1 MFDEKMQNIVVVG
14 ASHAGISFID
24 NIRKS
29 GFGGSITLVDRQKG
43 GPMERPPLSKQFLLE
58 TEDKLDPIFLLKRAK
73 WYKDNDIILKLG
85 VEALEINLGADLL
98 TLSNGDSLTFDKLIL
113 ATGARP
119 RFLPGCD
126 NLVNAFVLRQPDD
139 AIAIRETAR
148 KARSAVI
155 IGGGYI
161 GLEVAA
167 SFRQMGLEVCVI
179 EAAERLLARVA
190 SPPVANFLLNLH
202 QKHGVSIYTGVSVE
216 ELVKD
221 QEKFTAAKLSDGS
234 IIEGDMLVIGIG
246 VTPDSFLAHKAGLE
260 TERSDGGAII
270 VDGSMQTSNPSI
282 IAIGDVALRS
292 GENLRIE
299 SVHNA
304 QEHAAHAVAGMMG
317 HEPPVDEAPRFWS
330 DQYDA
335 NLQSVGIVPVD
346 ANDVFQVVRHGTQE
360 ESSSYW
366 SFQDKTLLSVEAIR
380 DVENFMLGTKCLDQ
394 HFSPDPDLIGDP
406 EFDPLA

>member
-1 MFDEKMQNIVVVG
+1 MQSIVVVG

-24 NIRKS
+24 HIRKN
-29 GFGGSITLVDRQKG
+29 GFGGRIALVDRQKG

-73 WYKDNDIILKLG
+73 WYKDNDITLKLG
-85 VEALEINLGADLL
+85 VEAQEINIDTNSLA
-98 TLSNGDSLTFDKLIL
+98 LSSGDNLTFDKMVL

-126 NLVNAFVLRQPDD
+126 NLINAFVLRQPDD

-148 KARSAVI
+148 KVKSAVI

-167 SFRQMGLEVCVI
+167 SFRQMGLEVSVI
-179 EAAERLLARVA
+179 EAAKRLLARVA
-190 SPPVANFLLNLH
+190 SPPVANSLLNLH
-202 QKHGVSIYTGVSVE
+202 QKHGVSIHTDVSVK
-216 ELVKD
+216 ELVID
-221 QEKFTAAKLSDGS
+221 QQQFSAVKLTDGS

-246 VTPDSFLAHKAGLE
+246 VFPDSSLAQKAGLDTE
-260 TERSDGGAII
+260 TPEGGAII
-270 VDGSMQTSNPSI
+270 VDRSMQTSNSSI

-292 GENLRIE
+292 GDSMRIE

-304 QEHAAHAVAGMMG
+304 QDHAARAVAGLMG
-317 HEPPVDEAPRFWS
+317 KQPPIDEAPRFWS

-346 ANDVFQVVRHGTQE
+346 SNDVFQVVRNGQRE
-360 ESSSYW
+360 GSVSYW
-366 SFQDKTLLSVEAIR
+366 SFQKKTLLSVEAIR

-394 HFSPDPDLIGDP
+394 KISPDPDLIGDP
-406 EFDPLA
+406 NFDPLA

>member
-24 NIRKS
+24 NIRKN
-29 GFGGSITLVDRQKG
+29 GFGGRITLVDRQKG

-85 VEALEINLGADLL
+85 VEAQEINIDTNSLA
-98 TLSNGDSLTFDKLIL
+98 LSSGDNLTFDKMVL

-119 RFLPGCD
+119 RLLPGCE
-126 NLVNAFVLRQPDD
+126 NLINAFVLRQPDD
-139 AIAIRETAR
+139 AVAIRETAR
-148 KARSAVI
+148 KAKSAVI

-167 SFRQMGLEVCVI
+167 SFRQMGLEVSVI
-179 EAAERLLARVA
+179 EAAKRLLARVA
-190 SPPVANFLLNLH
+190 SPPIANSLLNLH
-202 QKHGVSIYTGVSVE
+202 QKHGVAIHTDVSVK
-216 ELVKD
+216 ELVID
-221 QEKFTAAKLSDGS
+221 QQQFSAVKLTDGS

-246 VTPDSFLAHKAGLE
+246 VSPDSSLAQKAGLDTE
-260 TERSDGGAII
+260 TPEGGAII
-270 VDGSMQTSNPSI
+270 VDRSMQTSNPSI

-292 GENLRIE
+292 GDNMRIE

-304 QEHAAHAVAGMMG
+304 QDHAARAVAGLMG
-317 HEPPVDEAPRFWS
+317 KQPPIDEAPRFWS

-346 ANDVFQVVRHGTQE
+346 ANDVFQVVRNGQRE
-360 ESSSYW
+360 GSVSYW
-366 SFQDKTLLSVEAIR
+366 SFQNKTLLSVEAIR

-394 HFSPDPDLIGDP
+394 KFSPDPDLIGDP
-406 EFDPLA
+406 NFDPLA

>member
-1 MFDEKMQNIVVVG
+1 MQSIVVVG

-24 NIRKS
+24 QIRKN
-29 GFGGSITLVDRQKG
+29 GFGGRIALVDRQKG

-73 WYKDNDIILKLG
+73 WYKDNDIVLKLG
-85 VEALEINLGADLL
+85 VEAQEINIDTNSLA
-98 TLSNGDSLTFDKLIL
+98 LSSGDNLTFDKMVL

-126 NLVNAFVLRQPDD
+126 NLINAFVLRQPDD

-148 KARSAVI
+148 KVKSAVI

-167 SFRQMGLEVCVI
+167 SFRQMGLDVSVI
-179 EAAERLLARVA
+179 EAAKRLLSRVA
-190 SPPVANFLLNLH
+190 SPPIANSLLNLH
-202 QKHGVSIYTGVSVE
+202 QKHGVSIHTDVSVK
-216 ELVKD
+216 ELVID
-221 QEKFTAAKLSDGS
+221 QQQFSAVKLTDGS

-246 VTPDSFLAHKAGLE
+246 VFPDSSLAQKAGLDTE
-260 TERSDGGAII
+260 TPEGGAII
-270 VDGSMQTSNPSI
+270 VDRSMQTSNPSI

-292 GENLRIE
+292 GDNMRIE

-304 QEHAAHAVAGMMG
+304 QDHAARAVAGLMG
-317 HEPPVDEAPRFWS
+317 KLPPIDEAPRFWS

-346 ANDVFQVVRHGTQE
+346 ANDVFQVVRNGQRE
-360 ESSSYW
+360 GSVSYW
-366 SFQDKTLLSVEAIR
+366 SFQNKTLLSVEAIR

-394 HFSPDPDLIGDP
+394 KFSPDPDLIGDP
-406 EFDPLA
+406 NFDPLA

>member
-1 MFDEKMQNIVVVG
+1 MQSIVVVG
-14 ASHAGISFID
+14 ASHAGISFVD
-24 NIRKS
+24 NIRKN
-29 GFGGSITLVDRQKG
+29 GFGGRITLVDRQKG
-43 GPMERPPLSKQFLLE
+43 GPMERPPLSKQFLIE

-85 VEALEINLGADLL
+85 VEALEIDIENNLLV
-98 TLSNGDSLTFDKLIL
+98 LSSGDNLTFDKLVL

-119 RFLPGCD
+119 RFLSGCEH
-126 NLVNAFVLRQPDD
+126 LVNAFVLRQPDD

-148 KARSAVI
+148 KVKSAVI

-167 SFRQMGLEVCVI
+167 SFRQMGLEVSVI
-179 EAAERLLARVA
+179 EAAKRLLARVA
-190 SPPVANFLLNLH
+190 SPPIANSLLNLH
-202 QKHGVSIYTGVSVE
+202 QKHGVSIHTDVSVK
-216 ELVKD
+216 ELVID
-221 QEKFTAAKLSDGS
+221 QQQFSAVKLTDGS

-246 VTPDSFLAHKAGLE
+246 VFPDSSLAQKAGLDTE
-260 TERSDGGAII
+260 TPEGGAII
-270 VDGSMQTSNPSI
+270 VDRSMQTSNPSI

-292 GENLRIE
+292 GDSMRIE

-304 QEHAAHAVAGMMG
+304 QDHAARAVAGLMG
-317 HEPPVDEAPRFWS
+317 KLPPIDEAPRFWS

-346 ANDVFQVVRHGTQE
+346 ANDVFQVVRNGQRE
-360 ESSSYW
+360 GSVSYW
-366 SFQDKTLLSVEAIR
+366 SFQNKTLLSVEAIR

-394 HFSPDPDLIGDP
+394 KFSPDPDLIGDP
-406 EFDPLA
+406 NFDPLA